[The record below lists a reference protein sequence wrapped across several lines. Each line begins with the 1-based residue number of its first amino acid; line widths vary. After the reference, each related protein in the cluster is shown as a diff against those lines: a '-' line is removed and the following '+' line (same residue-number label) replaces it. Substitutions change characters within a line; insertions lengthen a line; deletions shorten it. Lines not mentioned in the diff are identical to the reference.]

1 MGLTLKPI
9 TLLHLS
15 RQTVASGSLINSHF
29 SSSIPLGYAGYFYP
43 EKKKKSKLLPTV
55 FYCPLISIFL
65 GSATD
70 N

>member
-9 TLLHLS
+9 ILLHLS

-29 SSSIPLGYAGYFYP
+29 SSAIPLAYAGYFYP
-43 EKKKKSKLLPTV
+43 EKKKSKLLPTV

-65 GSATD
+65 GSVTD

>member
-43 EKKKKSKLLPTV
+43 EKKKIQVAANSFLLP
-55 FYCPLISIFL
+55 L
-65 GSATD
+65 D
-70 N
+70 